1 MSTRDG
7 LEALRHGRPIRL
19 LGVWAHPD
27 DEAYLSAGLMHRV
40 AAAGGLVACLTAT
53 RGERGVPD
61 DDPRPRGVVERLRE
75 AELRASLAEVGAHSL
90 RLLHHPDGG
99 CQDVPRDRA
108 VAQVRHAL
116 QAVRPDVVVTFGP
129 DGITGHPDH
138 VAVHEWVTEAWRQ
151 DRRHHATLLYAT
163 MSQEFL
169 ADFEELHRSTGVFG
183 DHEPVGHPR
192 HELDLVVDLDP
203 AELDRKRRAL
213 AAHASQTAG
222 LAEAMGEAT
231 YRRWWAEESFRLP
244 TPAELSEGA
253 PRRATLVP

>member
-1 MSTRDG
+1 MSRHDG
-7 LEALRHGRPIRL
+7 LAALRQRRPLRL

-40 AAAGGLVACLTAT
+40 AAAGGLVVCLTAT
-53 RGERGVPD
+53 RGEWGVPD
-61 DDPRPRGVVERLRE
+61 GDVRPRAAVERLRE

-99 CQDVPRDRA
+99 CSRVPRARA
-108 VAQVRHAL
+108 VAQVRHTL
-116 QAVRPDVVVTFGP
+116 QAVRPDIVVTFGP

-138 VAVHEWVTEAWRQ
+138 VAVHGWVTEAWRHVG
-151 DRRHHATLLYAT
+151 RPEATLLYAT

-169 ADFEELHRSTGVFG
+169 ADFADLHRRTGVFG

-192 HELDLVVDLDP
+192 EALDLVVDLDP

-244 TPAELSEGA
+244 TPSELGEA
-253 PRRATLVP
+253 VATAATHG